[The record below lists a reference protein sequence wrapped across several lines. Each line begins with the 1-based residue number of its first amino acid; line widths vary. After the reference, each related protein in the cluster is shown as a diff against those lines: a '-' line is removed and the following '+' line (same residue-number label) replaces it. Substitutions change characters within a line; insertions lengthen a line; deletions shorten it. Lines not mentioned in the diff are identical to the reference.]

1 MEKEEEMSTP
11 KGLQTVTKKWPTVR
25 TANSGKPDKDCL
37 CVLYVRSANLGN
49 VYPGDIP
56 KS

>member
-25 TANSGKPDKDCL
+25 TANSGQPDKDCL

-49 VYPGDIP
+49 VYPRDIP